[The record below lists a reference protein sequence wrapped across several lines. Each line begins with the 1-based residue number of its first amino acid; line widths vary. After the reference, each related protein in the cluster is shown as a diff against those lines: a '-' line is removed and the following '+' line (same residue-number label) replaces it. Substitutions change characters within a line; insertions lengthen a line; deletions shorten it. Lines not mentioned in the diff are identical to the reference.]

1 VTVGETLCVPLVAF
15 VPLQLPLAVQEVAL
29 VLDHVSVEMP
39 PEVIVIG
46 LAESVTVGVEAVEEV
61 TVAVAVALL
70 VESATEIA
78 FIVTEAGDGTAAGAV
93 YRPAAEIVPL
103 VALPPATPFTCQVT
117 PLFCES
123 FETVAVNCCVCPVFT
138 LAVAGVTLTEMASA
152 VNIIVALAVF
162 AVLACAIAVIV
173 TVELLGITE
182 GAVYI
187 PDAEI
192 VPWVLSPAV
201 TPLICQVTAVLV
213 ALVTVAENG

>member
-1 VTVGETLCVPLVAF
+1 VGETLCVPLVAF
-15 VPLQLPLAVQEVAL
+15 DPLQLPLAVQEVAF
-29 VLDHVSVEMP
+29 VLDHVSVELL
-39 PEVIVIG
+39 PEVIVVG
-46 LAESVTVGVEAVEEV
+46 LAVSVTVGVEAVEV

-70 VESATEIA
+70 VGSATEIA
-78 FIVTEAGDGTAAGAV
+78 FIATAAGDGTAAGAV
-93 YRPAAEIVPL
+93 YRPAVEIVPF
-103 VALPPATPFTCQVT
+103 VALPPDTPFTCQVT

-152 VNIIVALAVF
+152 VNVMVALAVF

-182 GAVYI
+182 GAVYM

-201 TPLICQVTAVLV
+201 TPLTCQVTAVFV
-213 ALVTVAENG
+213 AFVTVAENG